1 MELALV
7 AAWCFLVA
15 VAGGAVGL
23 VLGNIRLP
31 IILLA
36 ATNPAAGAG
45 ANIGVSGVAALTAAI
60 AHIRA
65 GRIDWRL
72 VAWLTPPS
80 MVGAVLGGY
89 VSGKVPKNAFLA
101 TIGVLLLLMA
111 LDLLRRRPPPEPR
124 RMTPVET
131 VLIGGGI
138 GLLGGFVGLIL
149 GSLRLPAMLRMGEPL
164 ATAIGT
170 NVTVGFFVG
179 AAGVVGH
186 LPGGVDWK
194 LLAVGAAASIPGA
207 LIGARLTGRL
217 PEAELKRAIA
227 GSSSSPASRCSCRHS
242 SDRRLVG
249 PFSLPCPAMPGGDDL
264 RSLMRLFPAGVCV
277 VGANAH
283 GDRIAVTVGSLV
295 SLSLEPPLVGISIGR
310 DLALHEVLRSAG
322 AFGVSI
328 LRGDQ
333 AARCGALRARRAAH
347 RVVAWSGDTGR
358 CDRRAAARGRAGLDR
373 VPIWAEYD
381 AGDHTLFVGEVV
393 ALEEGETGPALVYRG
408 HGYVST

>member
-45 ANIGVSGVAALTAAI
+45 ANIGVSGVAALTAAL

-164 ATAIGT
+164 AAAIGT

-186 LPGGVDWK
+186 LPGGVDWT
-194 LLAVGAAASIPGA
+194 LLAVGAGASIPGA

-227 GSSSSPASRCSCRHS
+227 GI
-242 SDRRLVG
+242 LIV
-249 PFSLPCPAMPGGDDL
+249 
-264 RSLMRLFPAGVCV
+264 AGV
-277 VGANAH
+277 AL
-283 GDRIAVTVGSLV
+283 LV
-295 SLSLEPPLVGISIGR
+295 Q
-310 DLALHEVLRSAG
+310 
-322 AFGVSI
+322 AFV
-328 LRGDQ
+328 
-333 AARCGALRARRAAH
+333 
-347 RVVAWSGDTGR
+347 
-358 CDRRAAARGRAGLDR
+358 
-373 VPIWAEYD
+373 
-381 AGDHTLFVGEVV
+381 
-393 ALEEGETGPALVYRG
+393 
-408 HGYVST
+408 

>member
-1 MELALV
+1 VELALV

-45 ANIGVSGVAALTAAI
+45 ANIGVSGVAALTAAL

-89 VSGKVPKNAFLA
+89 VSGKVPKNAFLT

-111 LDLLRRRPPPEPR
+111 FDLLRRRPPPEPR

-164 ATAIGT
+164 AAAIGT

-186 LPGGVDWK
+186 LPGGVDWT
-194 LLAVGAAASIPGA
+194 LLAVGAGASIPGA

-227 GSSSSPASRCSCRHS
+227 GI
-242 SDRRLVG
+242 LIV
-249 PFSLPCPAMPGGDDL
+249 
-264 RSLMRLFPAGVCV
+264 AGV
-277 VGANAH
+277 AL
-283 GDRIAVTVGSLV
+283 LV
-295 SLSLEPPLVGISIGR
+295 Q
-310 DLALHEVLRSAG
+310 
-322 AFGVSI
+322 AFV
-328 LRGDQ
+328 
-333 AARCGALRARRAAH
+333 
-347 RVVAWSGDTGR
+347 
-358 CDRRAAARGRAGLDR
+358 
-373 VPIWAEYD
+373 
-381 AGDHTLFVGEVV
+381 
-393 ALEEGETGPALVYRG
+393 
-408 HGYVST
+408 